1 MDDIMGEHRQDPVF
15 SAAGGDSLPISYDS
29 LLDFP
34 RDPIAC
40 MKRLQAEFGDL
51 AVLEEDG
58 KRLVF
63 VFSPDLNRQVLTD
76 TDAFHSRFFAVRGG
90 RRSAQR
96 RVTSGLLSQNGT
108 DHRESRRAMMDVFTK
123 RMLPQFHETI
133 TKLTCDMMESWRNGD
148 VQDLNGE
155 MVRLMLRLT
164 SALLFG
170 IDDVAYSVELG
181 EKIDRWVRWNHEVGM
196 GAMVSSSRFSDGY
209 DSLLGMAEE
218 LEVSVREMFRRHR
231 HGNDQRVN
239 ILSLLLQAQA
249 ADSGM
254 TDEQLVG
261 HVTLLFAAAHLTTA
275 HTLSWTLLLLA
286 QHPQVMEKIR
296 AEMDRDDKSL
306 TPDHSTI
313 ESMTCLDQVIRESMR
328 VLPASSY
335 SQRVCV
341 RATQL
346 GPLNLPPMTPVI
358 FSQYITHHRPDL
370 YPDPD
375 RFQPERWDSI
385 TPTSYEY
392 LPFGA
397 GARRCIGA
405 PLAMVEL
412 RTVLTVMLKKFH
424 FELLPGSIVDGQVVS
439 TMLGP
444 TTTVPTRLLSTTE
457 IPSAVPVAGT
467 IRDLVK
473 LPSAPFSGSQR
484 KAA

>member
-1 MDDIMGEHRQDPVF
+1 MGEYRQNPE
-15 SAAGGDSLPISYDS
+15 SSGGCGDSLPISHES
-29 LLDFP
+29 LLQFP
-34 RDPIAC
+34 TDPIAC

-51 AVLEEDG
+51 AVMEDDG

-76 TDAFHSRFFAVRGG
+76 TETFHSRFFAVRGG
-90 RRSAQR
+90 RHSAQR

-108 DHRESRRAMMDVFTK
+108 NHRESRRAMMDVFTK

-133 TKLTCDMMESWRNGD
+133 TNLTCEMMESWQKGD
-148 VQDLNGE
+148 VQDLNDE

-209 DSLLGMAEE
+209 ESLLEMAED
-218 LEVSVREMFRRHR
+218 LEVSVGEMLQRHR
-231 HGNDQRVN
+231 HGNDRRVN

-254 TDEQLVG
+254 TDDQLVG

-275 HTLSWTLLLLA
+275 HTLTWTLLLLA
-286 QHPQVMEKIR
+286 QHPQVMEMVR
-296 AEMDRDDKSL
+296 AEMDRDDGSL

-313 ESMTCLDQVIRESMR
+313 ESLTYLDQVIRESMR

-341 RATQL
+341 KATRL

-370 YPDPD
+370 YPDPS
-375 RFQPERWDSI
+375 RFQPERWDAI
-385 TPTSYEY
+385 TPSSYEY

-397 GARRCIGA
+397 GSRRCIGA

-412 RTVLTVMLKKFH
+412 RTALTVMLKKFH

-444 TTTVPTRLLSTTE
+444 TTTVPARLLSTKE

-473 LPSAPFSGSQR
+473 LPPAPFSGSQR